1 MSRQRKNLQEF
12 RKKSSLVAGG
22 AALAGLASLSNPV
35 AAQAGEAAKKFTYD
49 PSKGPTT
56 PGLEIEG
63 GIGNNVY
70 KPHPFKETDQVIH
83 YDLYDRITGE
93 YKGTGYHPNP
103 EYADPSAAIPT
114 DPSVLSPDLH
124 HHLLSTK
131 TGMAIAG
138 GAALASVAYGAMR
151 LHQNNKIKKFELGSE
166 VSGNHFGKNI
176 TGHVVGHEI
185 KHSFGIPK
193 GYVKVMNA
201 EDQNIY
207 DMHPKET
214 NLTKTN
220 ILGLSEN
227 IFFGGQ
233 NFQIGDEVV
242 QTKEDPNSI
251 PVAAVYGS
259 NVHGKVIDLGTEEHS
274 HLVHIRDFHTGV
286 IHTINKRYLK
296 KIGSNQQEQEQMNE
310 EYYDDA
316 SESPN
321 LVPLVKSI
329 MSGQPATTQDMFKD
343 AMKEKLIQAVDFYKQ
358 TQLSGVFN
366 DSPSAIN
373 EGKIRDFIYGGLNKW
388 ARGRPIG
395 DRIAHPTGGLELGD
409 YEELQKHL
417 KANQS
422 TMSEG
427 KIDEPEFS
435 NKVNAVRNLLLRHA
449 SKMHF
454 DKIWNPEETTHKG
467 FFSGEETKSYRK
479 GYAVFEIKH
488 PKKPSETLWV
498 KVVGPNRD
506 SGEQEGMRIPYATPY
521 TLEFLHYNDPNNEG
535 YTRKNQITH
544 SQDLHHHDGYTD
556 QFKILKGYLQ
566 SDKWKN

>member
-1 MSRQRKNLQEF
+1 MSRQRKSLQEF

-22 AALAGLASLSNPV
+22 TTLAGLASLSNPF

-138 GAALASVAYGAMR
+138 GAALAGVAYGAMR

-166 VSGNHFGKNI
+166 VSGNHFGKDI

-214 NLTKTN
+214 NLTRTN

-259 NVHGKVIDLGTEEHS
+259 NVHGKIIDLGTEEHS

-286 IHTINKRYLK
+286 THTINKRYLK
-296 KIGSNQQEQEQMNE
+296 KIGSSQQEQEQMNE

-366 DSPSAIN
+366 DSPSAMN
-373 EGKIRDFIYGGLNKW
+373 
-388 ARGRPIG
+388 
-395 DRIAHPTGGLELGD
+395 
-409 YEELQKHL
+409 
-417 KANQS
+417 
-422 TMSEG
+422 EG

-435 NKVNAVRNLLLRHA
+435 NKVNAVRNLLLKHA

>member
-12 RKKSSLVAGG
+12 RKTSSLVAGG
-22 AALAGLASLSNPV
+22 TALAGLASLSNPV

-56 PGLEIEG
+56 PGYEFEQS
-63 GIGNNVY
+63 IGNNVY
-70 KPHPFKETDQVIH
+70 VPRPHKDTDQVIG
-83 YDLYDRITGE
+83 YDLYDKVTGE
-93 YKGTGYHPNP
+93 YKGGGHHLNP
-103 EYADPSAAIPT
+103 EYVDPSAVIPT
-114 DPSVLSPDLH
+114 DPSVLSPDVH

-131 TGMAIAG
+131 TGIAVAG
-138 GAALASVAYGAMR
+138 GALAIGAVYGAIR
-151 LHQNNKIKKFELGSE
+151 RHQNNKIKKFELGSE
-166 VSGNHFGKNI
+166 VSGNHFGKDI

-201 EDQNIY
+201 EDKNIY

-214 NLTKTN
+214 NLTRTN
-220 ILGLSEN
+220 ILGLSESL
-227 IFFGGQ
+227 FFGGQ

-259 NVHGKVIDLGTEEHS
+259 DVHGKVIDLGTGEHS

-286 IHTINKRYLK
+286 THTINKRYLK
-296 KIGSNQQEQEQMNE
+296 KIGSSQINGEQNQMNE

-329 MSGQPATTQDMFKD
+329 MSGQPATTQELFKD
-343 AMKEKLIQAVDFYKQ
+343 AMKEKLTQAVDFYKQ

-366 DSPSAIN
+366 DSSSAIN
-373 EGKIRDFIYGGLNKW
+373 EGKID
-388 ARGRPIG
+388 
-395 DRIAHPTGGLELGD
+395 D
-409 YEELQKHL
+409 
-417 KANQS
+417 
-422 TMSEG
+422 
-427 KIDEPEFS
+427 PEFS
-435 NKVNAVRNLLLRHA
+435 NKVNAVRNVLLKHA
-449 SKMHF
+449 PKMHF
-454 DKIWNPEETTHKG
+454 EKVWHPEENTHKG
-467 FFSGEETKSYRK
+467 FFSGKETESYK
-479 GYAVFEIKH
+479 NGNAIFEIKH

-498 KVVGPNRD
+498 KVTGPNRG
-506 SGEQEGMRIPYATPY
+506 SGYQEGMRIPYATPY
-521 TLEFLHYNDPNNEG
+521 TLEFLHYNDPKDEG
-535 YTRKNQITH
+535 YSHGNHITH
-544 SQDLHHHDGYTD
+544 SQELHHHDGYAD
-556 QFKILKGYLQ
+556 QFKILKDYLK